1 MHLIKPLE
9 YLPFVYLMKRAY
21 FILTDSGG
29 VQEEA
34 PGLGNPVLVCRDT
47 TERPEA
53 VEAGTVKL
61 VGTDVDEIVQSS
73 ISLFDNE
80 LSYKKM
86 SEANNPYGDGLSS
99 GRIVTVLEKLL

>member
-1 MHLIKPLE
+1 M
-9 YLPFVYLMKRAY
+9 YKRQCSY

-34 PGLGNPVLVCRDT
+34 PGLGKPVLVMRNT

-53 VEAGTVKL
+53 VDAGTVKL

-80 LSYKKM
+80 LTYKKM

-99 GRIVTVLEKLL
+99 SRIVSVLEKLL